1 MYIHCSYIIQISN
14 NGWYDWIRWHSNRK
28 YKSRQ
33 CYLTW
38 IWMHLS
44 VIDNLTPM
52 GQINS
57 RRVRKRDHFFF
68 IKIQILLKITF
79 IKKSTNL
86 YYKVHRLIVECYL
99 GQLLQQEILSTSV
112 LLRVIYFCRFY
123 LLLFHYEYENC
134 QLA

>member
-1 MYIHCSYIIQISN
+1 MN
-14 NGWYDWIRWHSNRK
+14 LDA
-28 YKSRQ
+28 
-33 CYLTW
+33 
-38 IWMHLS
+38 LS
-44 VIDNLTPM
+44 VIDNLTPL

-57 RRVRKRDHFFF
+57 RRVRKCDHFFF

-99 GQLLQQEILSTSV
+99 GQLLQQEVLLTSV